1 MEMQGRAKDG
11 IQWMNSREPH
21 WAAEDNLFKVHNWW
35 HKAVYHLDLEMGDE
49 AIAIYDRHVRESES
63 GVAVDLVDA
72 SSLLWRITL
81 SGHDVGGRWSE
92 VSDNWSLHADGKLY
106 PFNDWHGVMA
116 HLGAN
121 RQDRVD
127 DILSAYRKHGG
138 HRSETATWKQMTGRP
153 LIEGFAA
160 FWNGDFK
167 KAAEQLYTARYIVN
181 SFGGSHAQRDVIDLT
196 LLEASVRAGNT
207 DMAKALSNERLAA
220 KPESLSNKQ
229 LARRAAGSQLMQRRA
244 S

>member
-1 MEMQGRAKDG
+1 
-11 IQWMNSREPH
+11 
-21 WAAEDNLFKVHNWW
+21 
-35 HKAVYHLDLEMGDE
+35 
-49 AIAIYDRHVRESES
+49 
-63 GVAVDLVDA
+63 
-72 SSLLWRITL
+72 
-81 SGHDVGGRWSE
+81 
-92 VSDNWSLHADGKLY
+92 
-106 PFNDWHGVMA
+106 
-116 HLGAN
+116 
-121 RQDRVD
+121 
-127 DILSAYRKHGG
+127 
-138 HRSETATWKQMTGRP
+138 MTGRP